1 VAGKA
6 FSLWRAGKESET
18 MMTKNNGAG
27 QRAEK
32 VQRLAEI
39 KVIHSSN
46 PTLEKRMTTLKTRGR
61 DPLIKRLFR
70 WLVPDQRVANRHAM
84 PPLIVY
90 LGTVHC
96 SKEYRVGDISIAGFY
111 MITEDRW
118 VPGTGFP
125 VTLERTDPEGEGQT
139 LTLHSTVVRNGD
151 DGVGFTFVQ
160 QVAEQEADGES
171 RSSMRLDLTK
181 LAQFLKGLP
190 LSEPES
196 LERAS

>member
-1 VAGKA
+1 
-6 FSLWRAGKESET
+6 
-18 MMTKNNGAG
+18 MMTKPNGASQYPVNV
-27 QRAEK
+27 QR
-32 VQRLAEI
+32 RLAEI

-46 PTLEKRMTTLKTRGR
+46 PTLEKPMTAQKIRSR
-61 DPLIKRLFR
+61 DPFMKRLIR

-84 PPLIVY
+84 PPLIAY
-90 LGTVHC
+90 LGQLRS
-96 SKEYRVGDISIAGFY
+96 SKEYKVGDISVAGFY

-118 VPGTGFP
+118 IPGTGFP

-160 QVAEQEADGES
+160 QVEGETGS
-171 RSSMRLDLTK
+171 EPSSSMRLDLTK

-190 LSEPES
+190 LTEPES